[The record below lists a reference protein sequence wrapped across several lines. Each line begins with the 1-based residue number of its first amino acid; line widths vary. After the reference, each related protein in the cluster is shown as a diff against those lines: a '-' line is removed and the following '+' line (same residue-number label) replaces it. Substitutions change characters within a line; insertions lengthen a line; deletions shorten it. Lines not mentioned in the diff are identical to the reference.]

1 MKNLTRTF
9 TLIIFV
15 VATSSL
21 SIPAQE
27 SNEDKKIS
35 NVIYSY
41 EKALNS
47 NNVDSVLQ
55 QFAKDGIL
63 ILQGSPTRIGTEA
76 VKEFF
81 ILIFKKIDFDI
92 KFNIEEIVHMS
103 SEWAFVRTTT
113 RSNNSTDSSEGG
125 HEIFIL
131 NKLMEIGKLQGMQVL
146 QPNNQ

>member
-1 MKNLTRTF
+1 MKKLTRKF
-9 TLIIFV
+9 ALIILV
-15 VATSSL
+15 VATTSL
-21 SIPAQE
+21 SIFAQE
-27 SNEDKKIS
+27 SNEADKIS

-41 EKALNS
+41 QEALNR

-55 QFAKDGIL
+55 QFTKDGIL
-63 ILQGSPTRIGTEA
+63 VLQGSPTRIGTEA

-81 ILIFKKIDFDI
+81 ISIFKIIDFDT

-131 NKLMEIGKLQGMQVL
+131 KK
-146 QPNNQ
+146 QPDGIWKIARYAGSSAK

>member
-9 TLIIFV
+9 ALVILV
-15 VATSSL
+15 VATTSL
-21 SIPAQE
+21 SIFAQK
-27 SNEDKKIS
+27 SDEDKKIS
-35 NVIYSY
+35 NVVYSY

-63 ILQGSPTRIGTEA
+63 VLQGSPTCIGTEA
-76 VKEFF
+76 VKGFF
-81 ILIFKKIDFDI
+81 ISIFKIIDFDT
-92 KFNIEEIVHMS
+92 KFTIEEIVHMS

-113 RSNNSTDSSEGG
+113 RSNNSTDSREGG

-131 NKLMEIGKLQGMQVL
+131 KKQADGNWKIARYAGSSAK
-146 QPNNQ
+146 